1 MLCLCFKL
9 CCNCLYWWLLVV
21 TGGCSLLP
29 LRGCGWNQPP
39 TAVSVLMVTVETSSI
54 IVRLGHYALASC
66 INIKKIQINLLFKN
80 FQIWYFYH
88 IPTIKF
94 LIPKMYLK
102 CLQRPWTQFLFI
114 RSHDRIIL
122 KNTANETSTILWGP
136 FLAMSKFNTFP
147 APP

>member
-1 MLCLCFKL
+1 MVTGG
-9 CCNCLYWWLLVV
+9 YWWLFLTTSERLWLKPTPNSSVSFN
-21 TGGCSLLP
+21 GDRWNKFHNRKAWSLRSRFL
-29 LRGCGWNQPP
+29 
-39 TAVSVLMVTVETSSI
+39 
-54 IVRLGHYALASC
+54 YKY
-66 INIKKIQINLLFKN
+66 KKIQINLLFKN

-114 RSHDRIIL
+114 PSHDRIVL